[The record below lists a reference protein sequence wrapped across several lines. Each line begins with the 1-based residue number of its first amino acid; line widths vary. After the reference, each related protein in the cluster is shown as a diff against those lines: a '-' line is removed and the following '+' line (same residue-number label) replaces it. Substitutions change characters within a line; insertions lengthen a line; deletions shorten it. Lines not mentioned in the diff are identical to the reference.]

1 MKTLGAAGCLL
12 LVLACSACAASD
24 ASADRG
30 GSQASEFP
38 VVTYTP
44 SPGQPIPATLIQA
57 SPFRLGASVRAGYA
71 CFSMDGVPIAWP
83 AGFSAVKEASGALEV
98 RDKAGQLLRTG
109 GTKLLGVMTV
119 TSTGTACSSKGQNV
133 TVVVSLPT
141 ST

>member
-12 LVLACSACAASD
+12 LLLACGACASSGV
-24 ASADRG
+24 SAGG
-30 GSQASEFP
+30 GSSQGPEFP

-44 SPGQPIPATLIQA
+44 KPGQPIPATLIQA
-57 SPFRLGASVRAGYA
+57 SPFHLGASVRAGYA
-71 CFSMDGVPIAWP
+71 CFSLNGAPVAWP
-83 AGFSAVKEASGALEV
+83 AGFSAVKEAGGTLEV
-98 RDKAGQLLRTG
+98 RDKAGHLVRTG

-119 TSTGTACSSKGQNV
+119 TSTGTACTSKGQNV

>member
-12 LVLACSACAASD
+12 LLLACGACAAPVEQ
-24 ASADRG
+24 G

-57 SPFRLGASVRAGYA
+57 SPFHLEASIRSGYA
-71 CFSMDGVPIAWP
+71 CFSLNGAPVAWP
-83 AGFSAVKEASGALEV
+83 AGFSAVKAASGTLEV
-98 RDKAGQLLRTG
+98 RDKAGQVLRTG
-109 GTKLLGVMTV
+109 GTQLFNVMTV
-119 TSTGTACSSKGQNV
+119 QSLGTACADKGQNV

-141 ST
+141 SST